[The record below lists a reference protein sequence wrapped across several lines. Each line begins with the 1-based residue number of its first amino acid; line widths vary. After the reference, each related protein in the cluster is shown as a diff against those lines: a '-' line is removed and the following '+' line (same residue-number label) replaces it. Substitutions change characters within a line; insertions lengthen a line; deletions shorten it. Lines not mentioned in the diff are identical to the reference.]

1 MSGPASWIP
10 RSRNSNGAAS
20 SVVDDAPGSPFGQG
34 GPRRV
39 NGSVTSNGTETVGG
53 FYGEEDQIRPRE
65 FATDAPFASRSSM
78 SDVSTTLDDKKHTP
92 DNSERDLPDNYAS
105 FETYCHPRDAANISE
120 FQLMTAQL
128 EFERLL
134 KRRYLQ
140 QIARLQRKK
149 VLHSSSEAEREH
161 YVPPQLTLT
170 DYVQVTEIADLKRQ
184 VNDLMD
190 DLHRQQQSSAQ
201 YKQQRAAVE
210 ESLYQKIK
218 VVGDDKNHFKAEAG
232 RLQLEVER
240 LQEENARLRKNQ
252 ISLDTEIMKTR
263 QGSQEALD
271 QESSAASAKIES
283 LKAEIAEWKDKVG
296 SQRELELQKQKLE
309 ATCKRLE
316 MKLGVAE
323 EQNRTMSRRLTQLI
337 AETANGIKQQPT
349 HQPKFRTFLDSVAKT
364 HSAELTQLRDTHD
377 TLLKQ
382 YRSLEDSYRELQL
395 AREAE
400 RREMIARQ
408 RQVQPISTEPGYHR
422 GLLDDGM
429 SIDSRLGKMPWDQES
444 QSTDLN
450 SGASS
455 ETGVSRVD
463 TVTDATMG
471 QIPMVG
477 SLRASGATS
486 PIDSSNPFSSFLP
499 RRPTVSSTSSS
510 TKAAKIKPNSEIRIY
525 GRYSHLM

>member
-1 MSGPASWIP
+1 MS
-10 RSRNSNGAAS
+10 
-20 SVVDDAPGSPFGQG
+20 
-34 GPRRV
+34 
-39 NGSVTSNGTETVGG
+39 
-53 FYGEEDQIRPRE
+53 
-65 FATDAPFASRSSM
+65 
-78 SDVSTTLDDKKHTP
+78 
-92 DNSERDLPDNYAS
+92 
-105 FETYCHPRDAANISE
+105 
-120 FQLMTAQL
+120 AQL

-149 VLHSSSEAEREH
+149 VLQSSSEAEREH
-161 YVPPQLTLT
+161 YVSSMSFISNH
-170 DYVQVTEIADLKRQ
+170 QVTEIADLKRQ
-184 VNDLMD
+184 VNELME

-218 VVGDDKNHFKAEAG
+218 VVGDDKNHFKSEAA

-240 LQEENARLRKNQ
+240 LQQENARLRKNQ
-252 ISLDTEIMKTR
+252 INLDVEIMKTR

-271 QESSAASAKIES
+271 LENSAASAKIES

-309 ATCKRLE
+309 ASCKRLE

-337 AETANGIKQQPT
+337 TETANGIKQQPI
-349 HQPKFRTFLDSVAKT
+349 HQPKFRTFLDSVAKN

-400 RREMIARQ
+400 RRELLARQ
-408 RQVQPISTEPGYHR
+408 RQVQPVATDSGYPR
-422 GLLDDGM
+422 GLLDDGLSVDTRM
-429 SIDSRLGKMPWDQES
+429 GKMPWDQES
-444 QSTDLN
+444 RSTD
-450 SGASS
+450 SIGSS
-455 ETGVSRVD
+455 EMGGNRAE
-463 TVTDATMG
+463 TVTETGPMG
-471 QIPMVG
+471 PIPMVG
-477 SLRASGATS
+477 TSMSMRGSGATS
-486 PIDSSNPFSSFLP
+486 PIDSSNPFASVLP

-525 GRYSHLM
+525 GRYFQVI